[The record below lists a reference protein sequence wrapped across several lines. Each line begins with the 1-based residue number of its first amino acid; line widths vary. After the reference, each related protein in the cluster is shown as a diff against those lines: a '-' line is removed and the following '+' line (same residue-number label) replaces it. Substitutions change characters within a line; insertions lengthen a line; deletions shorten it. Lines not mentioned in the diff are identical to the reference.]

1 MLVHGPSNI
10 CTQPSSIPI
19 DTFAFVLTG
28 GKSRGCVN
36 GAGVGVGVTAGVAT
50 GIALKIFGTLA
61 KRKPIPARAAAS
73 TNDNRVLKIMWL
85 TESRHRTHPGWP
97 VTTDLN

>member
-19 DTFAFVLTG
+19 DMFAFVLTG
-28 GKSRGCVN
+28 GKSRGCEN

-61 KRKPIPARAAAS
+61 KRKPIPARAAVRLDAS
-73 TNDNRVLKIMWL
+73 GMKL
-85 TESRHRTHPGWP
+85 GA
-97 VTTDLN
+97 TTRLNTMTQLLG